1 MVALSEMNT
10 ITHIRVFSV
19 ATVPTYDQLGMITG
33 IYTYSTVHQH
43 LGKFRMVCRDEYYC
57 TVQ

>member
-10 ITHIRVFSV
+10 ITQVRVFSV

-33 IYTYSTVHQH
+33 IYTYSTPTLRKVYD
-43 LGKFRMVCRDEYYC
+43 GM
-57 TVQ
+57 

>member
-10 ITHIRVFSV
+10 ITQVRVFSV

-33 IYTYSTVHQH
+33 IYTYSTVHQYVRFSH
-43 LGKFRMVCRDEYYC
+43 IFR
-57 TVQ
+57 TVNFYT

>member
-10 ITHIRVFSV
+10 ITQVRVFSV

-33 IYTYSTVHQH
+33 IYTYSTQTLRKV
-43 LGKFRMVCRDEYYC
+43 
-57 TVQ
+57 